1 MFKNKINLLVVISS
15 CLLFAGCSV
24 LSKPKEWFEKEENPR
39 EPAKLVK
46 LEAEKV
52 KVQRVWRNSVGD
64 LEESYNKIR
73 PYITDDRVYLSDA
86 EGRVEAWQREDGKQ
100 IWSVKLKEDISGGVN
115 GGEGIVA
122 IGTENGEVIALS
134 ADDGAERWRARVP
147 SEVMSLSEAKYGVI
161 VARTNDSKVHAL
173 DLTTGEINWSAG
185 KGAPAL
191 ALRGASQPKVVG
203 ELVLVGFD
211 DGKLMAINMRD
222 GEPVWEV
229 PVSIPSGRSELERM
243 SDVDGDFAYL
253 DGIVFAASFNGRV
266 VAVDLDKG
274 KILWTKDLSSYA
286 GLSVDRE
293 RVYVTDADDSVW
305 GLEISTGAT
314 LWRQDKLIYRSLTAP
329 EVMGDYVVVGDF
341 KGYMHWLSKEDG
353 KIIGRDNVAGDKI
366 EVSPIVINDRA
377 YVLANN
383 GSLSVLQ
390 YRK

>member
-1 MFKNKINLLVVISS
+1 MYKNQINLLIVVAS

-24 LSKPKEWFEKEENPR
+24 LSKPKEWFDKEENPR
-39 EPAKLVK
+39 EPAKLLK

-64 LEESYNKIR
+64 LEESYNKIS
-73 PYITDDRVYLSDA
+73 PYITDDRVYISNA
-86 EGRVEAWQREDGKQ
+86 KGRVDAWQREDGKQ
-100 IWSVKLKEDISGGVN
+100 IWSVKLKEEISGGVN

-122 IGTENGEVIALS
+122 VGTENGEVIALS
-134 ADDGAERWRARVP
+134 AADGTERWRIKVP

-173 DLTTGEINWSAG
+173 DLTTGKISWSAG
-185 KGAPAL
+185 KGTPPL
-191 ALRGASQPKVVG
+191 TLRGASQPKVVG

-243 SDVDGDFAYL
+243 SDIDGNFEYL

-266 VAVDLDKG
+266 VAIDLDKG
-274 KILWTKDLSSYA
+274 NILWTKDLSSHA
-286 GLSVDRE
+286 GLSVDRD

-305 GLEISTGAT
+305 GLEISSGAT
-314 LWRQDKLIYRSLTAP
+314 LWRQDKLLYRGLTSP
-329 EVMGDYVVVGDF
+329 KVMGDYVVVGDY
-341 KGYMHWLSKEDG
+341 KGYMHWLSKEEG

-366 EVSPIVINDRA
+366 EVAPIVIDGRT

-383 GSLSVLQ
+383 GSLTVLQ
-390 YRK
+390 YKK